1 MYPILISFG
10 PVEIY
15 TYGVFLAMAFYF
27 SVQWAV
33 RIGTRR
39 GFDEEMILNL
49 AVVSILSAIIGAR
62 SAYVFVYWDQFFADS
77 YWDIFKVWQGG
88 LVFYGGLIGGVCGG
102 ITYWWLRRMS
112 ILAMLDVAVMSVS
125 LGHAIGR
132 VGCFFYGCC
141 YGKIVPFGSAW
152 LSLGHQFPHLEGIR
166 YPVQI
171 MASMGN
177 ALIFV
182 LLIFVLKKARRPA
195 TVTIVYC
202 YIYSLFRFVIELFR
216 DDPRGT
222 ILGVSQ
228 LSTSQT
234 ISVLIL
240 FTGICLHSY
249 MTFGPGKRLK
259 LPYDDT
265 KVVPNR

>member
-1 MYPILISFG
+1 MYPVLISFG

-15 TYGVFLAMAFYF
+15 TYGVFLALAFYL

-33 RIGTRR
+33 KLGTQR
-39 GFDEEMILNL
+39 GFNEEMILNL
-49 AVVSILSAIIGAR
+49 AVVSILSAIFGAR
-62 SAYVFVYWDQFFADS
+62 VTYVYVYWDQFFTNS
-77 YWDIFKVWQGG
+77 YWDVFKVWQGG
-88 LVFYGGLIGGVCGG
+88 LVFYGGLIGGVIGG

-132 VGCFFYGCC
+132 IGCFFYGCC
-141 YGKIVPFGSAW
+141 YGKIIPLGSAW
-152 LSLGHQFPHLEGIR
+152 IQLGHQFPHLDGIR

-171 MASMGN
+171 LASLGN
-177 ALIFV
+177 ILIF
-182 LLIFVLKKARRPA
+182 LLLLFVIKKAKRPA

-202 YIYSLFRFVIELFR
+202 YVYGLFRFMMELLR

-234 ISVLIL
+234 ISLLIL
-240 FTGICLHSY
+240 LAGICLHAY
-249 MTFGPGKRLK
+249 MTFGAGRK
-259 LPYDDT
+259 LQLSSENCKVMPT
-265 KVVPNR
+265 K

>member
-1 MYPILISFG
+1 MYPVLISFG

-15 TYGVFLAMAFYF
+15 TYGVLLAMAFYF

-33 RIGTRR
+33 KIGTSR

-49 AVVSILSAIIGAR
+49 AVVSILSAILGAR
-62 SAYVFVYWDQFFADS
+62 ATYVYVYWDQFFANS
-77 YWDIFKVWQGG
+77 YWDVFKVWQGG
-88 LVFYGGLIGGVCGG
+88 LVFYGGLIGGVIGG
-102 ITYWWLRRMS
+102 ISYWWFRRMS

-132 VGCFFYGCC
+132 IGCFFYGCC
-141 YGKIVPFGSAW
+141 YGKIIPFGSAW
-152 LSLGHQFPHLEGIR
+152 IQLGHQFPHLDGIR
-166 YPVQI
+166 YPAQI
-171 MASMGN
+171 LASLGN
-177 ALIFV
+177 LFIFI
-182 LLIFVLKKARRPA
+182 LLIFVLNRARRPA

-202 YIYSLFRFVIELFR
+202 YVYGLFRFIIELLR

-240 FTGICLHSY
+240 LMGNYF
-249 MTFGPGKRLK
+249 R
-259 LPYDDT
+259 
-265 KVVPNR
+265 KV

>member
-1 MYPILISFG
+1 MYPVLISYG
-10 PVEIY
+10 PIEIY
-15 TYGVFLAMAFYF
+15 TYGVFLALAFYF

-49 AVVSILSAIIGAR
+49 AVVSILSAILGAR
-62 SAYVFVYWDQFFADS
+62 SAYVYVYWDQFFADR

-102 ITYWWLRRMS
+102 ITYWWLKRMS

-141 YGKIVPFGSAW
+141 YGKIVPIGSAW
-152 LSLGHQFPHLEGIR
+152 LSLGHQFPHLDGIR

-171 MASMGN
+171 MASVGN
-177 ALIFV
+177 ALIFI
-182 LLIFVLKKARRPA
+182 LLIFVLQRAKKPA
-195 TVTIVYC
+195 TITIIYC
-202 YIYSLFRFVIELFR
+202 YIYSLFRFTIELFR

-222 ILGVSQ
+222 ILGVTH

-234 ISVLIL
+234 ISVVIL
-240 FTGICLHSY
+240 CTGICLHTY
-249 MTFGPGKRLK
+249 MAFGPGKRLK
-259 LPYDDT
+259 LPCDEN
-265 KVVPNR
+265 KV